1 MIRQSHVLFDRKE
14 SKEDDNEVELG
25 LDNKLE

>member
-1 MIRQSHVLFDRKE
+1 MIRQSHVLFDRKDW
-14 SKEDDNEVELG
+14 KENDNEVDLG

>member
-14 SKEDDNEVELG
+14 SKKDDNEVELR